1 MKEIIKKG
9 LVPAMPE
16 GIKIPFAAQGAM
28 PDQEIGYISE
38 KDIPDIVKKVQNGT
52 YTSLLLTPNEEDM
65 DEFLMMESSPEL
77 IFLQIWDGESETY
90 WSCFNPDYLES
101 NEEAPIECS
110 DGQSVI
116 EMRNTMANTPE
127 NRELAAKCAEW
138 YIRTGEPYPGM
149 DWLREVD

>member
-1 MKEIIKKG
+1 MEEIIKKG
-9 LVPAMPE
+9 PIPAMPE
-16 GIKIPFAAQGAM
+16 GIKIPYAAYGAM

-38 KDIPDIVKKVQNGT
+38 KDIPDIVGKVQNGT
-52 YTSLLLTPNEEDM
+52 YTSLLLTPEEEDM
-65 DEFLMMESSPEL
+65 DEFLMMESSSDL
-77 IFLQIWDGESETY
+77 IFLQIWDAESETA

-101 NEEAPIECS
+101 DEEAPIECS

-138 YIRTGEPYPGM
+138 YIRTGKPYPGM
-149 DWLREVD
+149 DWLKETD

>member
-1 MKEIIKKG
+1 MEEIVKKG
-9 LVPAMPE
+9 PIPAMPE

-38 KDIPDIVKKVQNGT
+38 KDIPDIVGKVQNGT
-52 YTSLLLTPNEEDM
+52 YTSLLLTPEEEDM

-77 IFLQIWDGESETY
+77 IFLQIWDGESETG
-90 WSCFNPDYLES
+90 WSSFNPDYLES
-101 NEEAPIECS
+101 DEEAPIECS

-116 EMRNTMANTPE
+116 EMRYTMANTPE

-138 YIRTGEPYPGM
+138 YIHTGEPYPGM
-149 DWLREVD
+149 DWLKESN